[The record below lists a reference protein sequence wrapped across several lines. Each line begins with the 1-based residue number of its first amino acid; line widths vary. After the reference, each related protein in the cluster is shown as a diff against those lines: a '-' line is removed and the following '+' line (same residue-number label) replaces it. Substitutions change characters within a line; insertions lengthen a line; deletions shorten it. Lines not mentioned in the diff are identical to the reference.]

1 MRLADTPAYLNF
13 PGEAGHVRYGEG
25 RHVGYRYYDA
35 VDRKVSYP
43 FGHGLSYT
51 SFEHSPS
58 GSTTRP
64 ATISSLTSCAEA
76 PEAISRRCS
85 TTPSNCEC
93 SDRSPC
99 PGWPP
104 WSAWRPMRACWQW

>member
-25 RHVGYRYYDA
+25 LHVGYRYYDA

-85 TTPSNCEC
+85 TTRAIANARIVP
-93 SDRSPC
+93 PVPVGPHGQ
-99 PGWPP
+99 PGG
-104 WSAWRPMRACWQW
+104 Q